1 MWSIVPFKVL
11 TQGKQRLASMLS
23 TRERGGLSRAMI
35 EDLLTALRQVQQLN
49 GILIVSDDSEA
60 MQLAG
65 QYGVAAIREDHSR
78 GAGLNNAV
86 NCALDRLN
94 SASVDDVMIIHGDL
108 PLVSPA
114 DLSGLITQHLQLGRP
129 ALTLVPDRWR
139 RGTNCLLSSGGSTVP
154 PCFGK
159 DSLARHQ
166 QSAEQQGIPFQIMEV
181 ASVMFDIDTPA
192 DLRELNRALGGM
204 DGSVAV
210 NTRSIL
216 ETIDEARFLEPSSE
230 TVGRNYA
237 KPKHEV
243 LQKWKSIP

>member
-23 TRERGGLSRAMI
+23 TRERSGLSRAMI

-60 MQLAG
+60 VQLAE
-65 QYGVAAIREDHSR
+65 QYGVAVIREDRSR

-139 RGTNCLLSSGGSTVP
+139 RGTNCLLSSGGNTVP

-166 QSAEQQGIPFQIMEV
+166 HAARQRDIPFRTAELT
-181 ASVMFDIDTPA
+181 SVMFDIDTPA
-192 DLRELNRALGGM
+192 DLLELKHCLGSM
-204 DGSVAV
+204 DSTIAPR
-210 NTRSIL
+210 TRHYLDTLDLAERSKPGTVP
-216 ETIDEARFLEPSSE
+216 EDEFSTMERYGTLS
-230 TVGRNYA
+230 
-237 KPKHEV
+237 
-243 LQKWKSIP
+243 